1 MQERAKAEAQRKQRM
16 KAEDER
22 KERMKAEAEA
32 KERMKV
38 EAEAKER
45 MKAEAEAKSWKKWIG
60 LTQRGDDGAEAATLY
75 PYYGMASVTSL
86 GLHCPTALQYLQQEH
101 LLPDDPAPDTYE
113 WQTIANDEDG
123 IAGYDELVTTKTCV
137 VWCRGGI
144 VRKSFRFEIEDEPV
158 TQALLTSFS
167 TEHTKR
173 DQNKPSS
180 ADSTPHYMGTE
191 PTSTQSEEK
200 CRSKALV
207 VFLRTQAHIYFL
219 SGTSHIVHLPFEVE
233 HAIASTNGLIIQRKL
248 QSEKL
253 APLSLKFPRVPPNS
267 FMTSQ
272 PQPWSAASSIQ
283 STFSIASL
291 GSPQQLNLPPTSLLG
306 DLWQSPPRK
315 DDSRWP
321 RLFSLTDPLAELGL
335 VVTSAKVSGP
345 RRSSLRAV
353 AIDPADEIIH
363 VTDPHNVTE
372 TNMDAGGSVTL
383 AVTLNRE
390 TSMYTVWTMEYLNQE
405 EPLIRKPAT
414 TNDVKPRRRSSF
426 MPGTGATTPVAN
438 GQHTFRESFG
448 GAGAIGAG
456 IGMIKPSK
464 RREDA
469 AVEQNIDFVS
479 SLDPDS
485 EANGVPRRK
494 SRRVSSM
501 LARGDLSA
509 SASHDRSMFSE
520 MSTAGQQPNPRV
532 DSIGGHNGRASFGFH
547 KGFKNSTSNQL
558 PLNSSVNSFLE
569 APIDDLLEELKAGGD
584 FEGFHNMGLEDEDFE
599 GLKKEVVFTKIESIP
614 AERSNLRYSTQHKAA
629 QTQCRVFTLAA
640 PSSSLQR
647 NQIFLCILDPEEKK
661 FIVATLNT
669 TLSKKKR
676 TPQGTQKTKKQ
687 HADGSKDP
695 VVNWGEVV
703 RADHVIDACKVSDAA
718 ISRILVLSET
728 TDGFGEL
735 TLQAPWGLLMKISVP
750 GSLVMNNILSLGY
763 NGQPHIEP
771 EESRKKLLSYGPRAL
786 RGLKNTL
793 PGGMVDVVD
802 EEGRFHQLHLRM
814 EARVPLVK
822 NVLDA
827 CKYVLPNKGGEAVL
841 AGWWNIRQWLTEKPY
856 AGCDDEWSA
865 LVVSLLV
872 LVWPFRNLRTQS
884 VRVSPRKART
894 GSVRSGRSVGSATK
908 ESDDMLDREC
918 TMGNSLPS
926 WALTSGWDWL
936 RKENTPTL
944 TTSPKPPKTPSKAS
958 GDGDTFLQ
966 RHVNIAQDYLNTA
979 LGDAAIGTDGYLP
992 TAHSQSPDL
1001 RKEALTQ
1008 IIYGLHLLHE
1018 EHKLNIATV
1027 DSLTTGNASLAPV
1040 LSQMCRWIGWHEWA
1054 DSYDIEDVVAEG
1066 IAVNSAN
1073 AMMITQPS
1081 PPPSI
1086 YDWIEKSLTVKT
1098 NTPFMALTDVK
1109 NRTYNNGGSTIE
1121 QESSSI
1127 TPRTS
1132 LFRKLFTVVPPSA
1145 SSIEIVEALY
1155 AAGFTTQILDT
1166 LPEALLVPFREA
1178 LIDCQSHLQ
1187 VSWGRELLSLV
1198 GREDVNMLLFP
1209 EQRERVAYA
1218 SPLAPTHESSND
1230 VHSICLSLSEQET
1243 VGAFDGSAE
1252 VDRQSISR
1260 LIFKDDRRLNEA
1272 AKILNTSKPTL
1283 ARCEPEPDWSESDL
1297 LEAQKVHVQE
1307 LAVRTLAVPPG
1318 RGLLY
1323 FSARVPLLTE
1333 KFPIGGFN
1341 LHCVFKPANNTVG
1354 VDKNA
1359 FTEEKVCWAFFHA
1372 GVSAGLGISRQ
1383 ARGIDTSWILY
1394 NKPQELSN
1402 RHAGF
1407 LLALG
1412 LNGHL
1417 KCVAKWVAFKYL
1429 TPKHTMTSI
1438 GLLLGLAASYLG
1450 TMDSLITR
1458 LLSVHVTRMLPPG
1471 AAELNLSPLT
1481 QTTGIMGIG
1490 LLYCNTQH
1498 RRMSE
1503 IMLSEIE
1510 HVETEVLDEPLRNEG
1525 YRLAAGF
1532 ALGFINLGKG
1542 FDLRGLH
1549 DMQLTERLLK
1559 LAVGSKK
1566 VNLVHV
1572 LDKATAG
1579 AVIAIALI
1587 FMKSEDHALARK
1599 IDVPSSILQ
1608 FDYIRPDAF
1617 LLRTLA
1623 THLIMWSKI
1632 EASASW
1638 IEKSLPKEYKF
1649 KSNLTNVHHLSA
1661 EDLPFYNILGGLC
1674 FSIALRHSGSGDLR
1688 VRDLL
1693 VHYLDQFM
1701 RICALPASN
1710 YDQKLARNTIRN
1722 CQDLLAL
1729 CAATVMAGSGDLVV
1743 FRRLRALR
1751 GRDDNETPY
1760 GSHMAAHIAIGAL
1773 FLAGGTHTF
1782 GTSNLAIASLMVAFY
1797 PLFPT
1802 SILDNKSHLQA
1813 FRHFWVLATEARCVV
1828 ARDIDTNMPVSI
1840 PLEISLRTDN
1850 FTASNSLSVSRHA
1863 PCLLPEIDNIISVG
1877 TESREFWNVV
1887 LDFEKN
1893 PDHLKAFKS
1902 TQTIYVRRRPAYDAS
1917 AAAFHS
1923 TLQALDDTDGS
1934 DQHPLEWLFELP
1946 AFSMLTTAERAL
1958 VLPPEGSVGRAA
1970 HTSTEGT
1977 LVDARLVLEEA
1988 TLHSGKRDR
1997 LQGLKLLFEWA
2008 NMMQRDGREMQ
2019 WIRQEVVDRLRAKVW
2034 MMSIEGDDEHP

>member
-1 MQERAKAEAQRKQRM
+1 
-16 KAEDER
+16 
-22 KERMKAEAEA
+22 
-32 KERMKV
+32 
-38 EAEAKER
+38 
-45 MKAEAEAKSWKKWIG
+45 
-60 LTQRGDDGAEAATLY
+60 
-75 PYYGMASVTSL
+75 MASVTSL
-86 GLHCPTALQYLQQEH
+86 GLHYPTALQYLQQEH
-101 LLPDDPAPDTYE
+101 LLSENPAPDTYE
-113 WQTIANDEDG
+113 WQTIPNDDDG

-158 TQALLTSFS
+158 TRALLTSFP
-167 TEHTKR
+167 TEHTKKE
-173 DQNKPSS
+173 QKKP
-180 ADSTPHYMGTE
+180 DSGNSNSHPLDTE
-191 PTSTQSEEK
+191 PRATTEGEQR
-200 CRSKALV
+200 RSKALV
-207 VFLRTQAHIYFL
+207 VFLRTKAHIYFL

-233 HAIASTNGLIIQRKL
+233 HAIASTDGLIMQRKL

-253 APLSLKFPRVPPNS
+253 APMSLKFPRVPPNS

-291 GSPQQLNLPPTSLLG
+291 GSPQQLHLPPPSLLG
-306 DLWQSPPRK
+306 DLWQPPPLK

-335 VVTSAKVSGP
+335 VVTSAKANGP

-363 VTDPHNVTE
+363 VTDPHSVTE
-372 TNMDAGGSVTL
+372 TNMGAVGSVTL

-390 TSMYTVWTMEYLNQE
+390 TNMYTVWTMENVNQE
-405 EPLIRKPAT
+405 ESLIKKPST
-414 TNDVKPRRRSSF
+414 TSDVKSRRRSSF

-448 GAGAIGAG
+448 GAGANGG
-456 IGMIKPSK
+456 SIGMIKPSK
-464 RREDA
+464 RREEGA
-469 AVEQNIDFVS
+469 IEQNLDFVS

-485 EANGVPRRK
+485 EANGIPRRK

-532 DSIGGHNGRASFGFH
+532 DSIGGHNGRTSFGFH
-547 KGFKNSTSNQL
+547 KGFKTSTSNQL

-599 GLKKEVVFTKIESIP
+599 GLRKEIVFTKIESIP
-614 AERSNLRYSTQHKAA
+614 VERSNLRYSTQHKPV
-629 QTQCRVFTLAA
+629 QSQCRVFTLAA

-661 FIVATLNT
+661 FVVVTLNT

-676 TPQGTQKTKKQ
+676 TAYGTQNAKKQ
-687 HADGSKDP
+687 NADVSRDP
-695 VVNWGEVV
+695 VVNWGDVV
-703 RADHVIDACKVSDAA
+703 RADHVIDACKVFDGE

-763 NGQPHIEP
+763 DGQPPIKP
-771 EESRKKLLSYGPRAL
+771 EESRAKMLSRGPKAL
-786 RGLKNTL
+786 HGLRNPL
-793 PGGMVDVVD
+793 PGGMIDIID
-802 EEGRFHQLHLRM
+802 EEGRSHQLNLRM
-814 EARVPLVK
+814 EARLPLAK

-827 CKYVLPNKGGEAVL
+827 CKYVLPNKGGEAIL
-841 AGWWNIRQWLTEKPY
+841 TGWWNIRQWLTDKPY
-856 AGCDDEWSA
+856 TGCDNEWSA
-865 LVVSLLV
+865 LVVSLLILV
-872 LVWPFRNLRTQS
+872 LPFRDMRAKP
-884 VRVSPRKART
+884 VRGSPRKHRT
-894 GSVRSGRSVGSATK
+894 GSVRSNRTVDSATK
-908 ESDDMLDREC
+908 DINDMLHHEC

-936 RKENTPTL
+936 RKGDNPILATTPKPL
-944 TTSPKPPKTPSKAS
+944 TSPTKTLA
-958 GDGDTFLQ
+958 DENNFLQ
-966 RHVNIAQDYLNTA
+966 KHINIAQDYLNTA
-979 LGDAAIGTDGYLP
+979 LGDAAVGADGYLP
-992 TAHSQSPDL
+992 TAQSQSPDL

-1008 IIYGLHLLHE
+1008 IISGLHLLHE

-1027 DSLTTGNASLAPV
+1027 DSLTTGNASLAPI
-1040 LSQMCRWIGWHEWA
+1040 LSQMCRWIGWNDWA
-1054 DSYDIEDVVAEG
+1054 DSYDIEDAVAEG
-1066 IAVNSAN
+1066 VAFNPANSTV
-1073 AMMITQPS
+1073 ILQPS
-1081 PPPSI
+1081 LPSSI
-1086 YDWIEKSLTVKT
+1086 YDWIEKSLTVQQ
-1098 NTPFMALTDVK
+1098 NVPFMALTDVK
-1109 NRTYNNGGSTIE
+1109 YRTYNSGGSIIE
-1121 QESSSI
+1121 PESSSI

-1132 LFRKLFTVVPPSA
+1132 LFRKFFAAVHPSA

-1155 AAGFTTQILDT
+1155 AAGFTTQVLDT

-1209 EQRERVAYA
+1209 EQKERVAYA
-1218 SPLAPTHESSND
+1218 SPLAPTHKSSND

-1307 LAVRTLAVPPG
+1307 LAIRTLAVPPG

-1510 HVETEVLDEPLRNEG
+1510 HIETEVLDEPLRNEG

-1542 FDLRGLH
+1542 FDLRGLQ

-1587 FMKSEDHALARK
+1587 FMKSEDYALARK

-1608 FDYIRPDAF
+1608 FDYIRPDTF

-1632 EASASW
+1632 EATAFW

-1649 KSNLTNVHHLSA
+1649 KSSLTSVHDLSA

-1674 FSIALRHSGSGDLR
+1674 FSIALRHSGTGDLR

-1701 RICALPASN
+1701 RICALPAFN

-1760 GSHMAAHIAIGAL
+1760 GSHMAAHVAIGAL

-1782 GTSNLAIASLMVAFY
+1782 GTSNLAIAALMAAFY

-1840 PLEISLRTDN
+1840 PLEISLRPGNSTND
-1850 FTASNSLSVSRHA
+1850 NSLSVSRHA
-1863 PCLLPEIDNIISVG
+1863 PCLLPEIDKIISVG

-1887 LDFEKN
+1887 LDFQKN
-1893 PDHLKAFKS
+1893 PDHLNAFKS

-1923 TLQALDDTDGS
+1923 TLQALDDTDGAN
-1934 DQHPLEWLFELP
+1934 QHPLEWLFELP

-1958 VLPPEGSVGRAA
+1958 VIPPEGSVGRAA
-1970 HTSTEGT
+1970 HTGTEGT

-2008 NMMQRDGREMQ
+2008 SMMQREGREMQ
-2019 WIRQEVVDRLRAKVW
+2019 WVRQEVVDRLRAKVW
-2034 MMSIEGDDEHP
+2034 MMSIEGGDEHP